1 MAPIR
6 EPTSGRV
13 ASMTGK
19 DLSESMLTP
28 EVVARRLQSGP
39 RRYLHFKCKYLCL
52 SSTLRR
58 NLFQID
64 GIPGVAAAGMGGC
77 QWQVSLPG
85 KEPVVP
91 TFVNAMPDG
100 GPNLPGRLKP
110 RAQPDRRKDGRHLP
124 GGRQRRDH
132 D

>member
-28 EVVARRLQSGP
+28 EVVARRLQPGP
-39 RRYLHFKCKYLCL
+39 RRYLHFKYKYLCL

-64 GIPGVAAAGMGGC
+64 GIPGVAAAGAGGC
-77 QWQVSLPG
+77 QWQMSLPE

-91 TFVNAMPDG
+91 MFVNVM
-100 GPNLPGRLKP
+100 PGRV
-110 RAQPDRRKDGRHLP
+110 RNCQAARKGV
-124 GGRQRRDH
+124 GRQT
-132 D
+132 